1 LLKGQGFRLFYFGWK
16 YATIKKMKNFSEKGE
31 EAKASS
37 SHFARLRFARVIEE
51 LQNKLLKLEDC
62 L

>member
-1 LLKGQGFRLFYFGWK
+1 
-16 YATIKKMKNFSEKGE
+16 MKNFSEKGE

-51 LQNKLLKLEDC
+51 LQDKLLKLEDR